1 MADGTTLTIKR
12 TIAVRAVV
20 TPAWKEEAERELS
33 NAISTTDQQ
42 LAQLEQ
48 EGQQVI
54 DEVRRQSANPLD
66 PRVQEQ
72 VAQVQQQVAAKRA
85 ELEEQKR
92 NLLQQQ
98 AQVRE
103 VEMEQIVEQGQIESF
118 CDLSVGDNLVS
129 KMQVAAKRAEL
140 EEQKRNL
147 LQQQSQVREVEMEQ
161 IVDQGQLE
169 SFFDIKV
176 GDNLVSKMQVA
187 VVVRDG
193 VVQSIEQG

>member
-1 MADGTTLTIKR
+1 MSDGATLSIKR

-33 NAISTTDQQ
+33 NAIATTDQQ

-48 EGQQVI
+48 EGQQVV

-72 VAQVQQQVAAKRA
+72 VAQVQQQVAGNRA

-98 AQVRE
+98 VQVR
-103 VEMEQIVEQGQIESF
+103 
-118 CDLSVGDNLVS
+118 D
-129 KMQVAAKRAEL
+129 
-140 EEQKRNL
+140 
-147 LQQQSQVREVEMEQ
+147 VEMEQ
-161 IVDQGQLE
+161 IVDQGQIE
-169 SFFDIKV
+169 SFCDLKV
-176 GDNLVSKMQVA
+176 GDNLVSKMQAA

-193 VVQSIEQG
+193 VVESIEQG

>member
-1 MADGTTLTIKR
+1 MSDGTTLSIKR
-12 TIAVRAVV
+12 SITIRAVV

-33 NAISTTDQQ
+33 AAISTADQQ

-48 EGQQVI
+48 EGQQVV

-103 VEMEQIVEQGQIESF
+103 
-118 CDLSVGDNLVS
+118 L
-129 KMQVAAKRAEL
+129 
-140 EEQKRNL
+140 
-147 LQQQSQVREVEMEQ
+147 EMEQ

-169 SFFDIKV
+169 SFCDIQV

-193 VVQSIEQG
+193 VIESIEQG